1 MHWLELLNLKVAQ
14 QGRRMVE
21 ETTGI
26 SKTTLSQVLNQ
37 KYPGNLDNIEAKV
50 LSAYTSI
57 SVVCPVL
64 GEIAVRRCNAEQLK
78 PFSFSNPQRVK
89 LFRAC
94 MNCPHRTTK
103 QRG

>member
-14 QGRRMVE
+14 YGRRKVE
-21 ETTGI
+21 DETGM

-50 LSAYTSI
+50 LSAYTNI

-64 GEIAVRRCNAEQLK
+64 GEIAVKRCNAEQIK
-78 PFSFSNPQRVK
+78 PFSFSNPQRVR

-94 MNCPHRTTK
+94 SNCPHRTNQ